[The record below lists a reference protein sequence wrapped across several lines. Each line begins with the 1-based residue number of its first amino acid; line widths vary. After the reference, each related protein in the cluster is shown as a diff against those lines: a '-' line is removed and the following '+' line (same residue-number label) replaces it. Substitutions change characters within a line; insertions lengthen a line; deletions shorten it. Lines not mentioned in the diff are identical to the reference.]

1 MSLLLKMIVI
11 SLAISPLA
19 FAQETKK
26 TEAKVE
32 TKTEATSTETKSTD
46 AADEAITNR
55 KLRAET
61 GSLSKYSVS
70 TFFDYS
76 GGNLA
81 DPINPERRNI
91 TASADALELQSL
103 SGSVGVRYRISSLN
117 SMTASTGFFMSTP
130 FHDSIRTKDPAT
142 KKEFEKTNR
151 KLNVSDPALSFTHL
165 NKLLGVQSV
174 STLSS
179 TLITNNQLENRGYES
194 LWSASQTFMYDVG
207 QTGLSFGV
215 NMSYGYY
222 THSKD
227 PAEGDQLAT
236 NNLGFYPAIEYIIN
250 DTLNLRTVSGMWVY
264 QQTTASAADSWEKLK
279 VYQSVG
285 LGISVTRDIYL
296 YPNFQFIP
304 SDIRSDR
311 TNIAISASINVF

>member
-1 MSLLLKMIVI
+1 MSSLLKMFALLLIF
-11 SLAISPLA
+11 SPLA
-19 FAQETKK
+19 FAQETKAEK
-26 TEAKVE
+26 TSEAKS
-32 TKTEATSTETKSTD
+32 AD

-61 GSLSKYSVS
+61 GSLSKWSVS

-81 DPINPERRNI
+81 DPTNPERRNI

-103 SGSVGVRYRISSLN
+103 SGSVGVRYRISALN

-130 FHDSIRTKDPAT
+130 FHDSIRTNDPET

-151 KLNVSDPALSFTHL
+151 KLNVSDPSLSFTHL

-174 STLSS
+174 SSLSG

-194 LWSASQTFMYDVG
+194 YWSAGQTFMYDVG
-207 QTGLSFGV
+207 KTGLSFGLS
-215 NMSYGYY
+215 MSYGYY

-236 NNLGFYPAIEYIIN
+236 NNLGFYPAVEYVIN
-250 DTLNLRTVSGMWVY
+250 DTLNVRTVSGMWVF
-264 QQTTASAADSWEKLK
+264 QQTTASASDTWDKLK

-285 LGISVTRDIYL
+285 LGISVARDVFL

-304 SDIRSDR
+304 TDIRADR